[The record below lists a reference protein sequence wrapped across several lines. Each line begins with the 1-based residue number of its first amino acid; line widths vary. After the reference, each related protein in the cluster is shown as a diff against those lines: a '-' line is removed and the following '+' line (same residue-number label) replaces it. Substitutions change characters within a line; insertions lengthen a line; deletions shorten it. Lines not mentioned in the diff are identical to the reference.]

1 MVRFVVVAVRFVVVA
16 VRFVVVSVRF
26 VVVVVIIVD
35 ALLFATIFWLIKL
48 FPQQQP
54 WI

>member
-1 MVRFVVVAVRFVVVA
+1 MVRFVVVA

-26 VVVVVIIVD
+26 VVVIIVD